1 MELMSR
7 QVRNYYSQKN
17 QVARLVRALAF
28 KKAANFCCPSNV
40 WLPIF
45 FHQAWR
51 IQLSIIIVPNLI
63 IEAG

>member
-17 QVARLVRALAF
+17 QVAHLVRALAF

-40 WLPIF
+40 WLPII
-45 FHQAWR
+45 FHHAWR
-51 IQLSIIIVPNLI
+51 IELIIIIVPNLI